1 MMASGIVYHAVWSAS
16 TTPIGKQCF
25 IPPWHLANEAASIKI
40 PPVPVNNQIRGVR
53 KSLSCSRKRHRW
65 RGQARGTRG
74 RGTQRGKIPP
84 ILFANYRGS
93 ALLDSDIYAQM
104 FERHACADIQL
115 KKEFKFNL
123 RIRLC

>member
-1 MMASGIVYHAVWSAS
+1 MAR
-16 TTPIGKQCF
+16 P
-25 IPPWHLANEAASIKI
+25 
-40 PPVPVNNQIRGVR
+40 
-53 KSLSCSRKRHRW
+53 
-65 RGQARGTRG
+65 GQGTRC

-115 KKEFKFNL
+115 ERKNSSLTYTSGYVNL
-123 RIRLC
+123 EGVGFMPQSVL